1 MRFRTI
7 LGLATLFLTCFTLA
21 VWSQPLSSKALPAG
35 AAAENQS
42 LKGKISSVGDASFE
56 VAIASKEGQTTQTVQ
71 FLVDDKTRVEGKLN
85 VGAEVQV
92 EYRSDEG
99 RNIAVH
105 VVVNP
110 TSTHHSH

>member
-7 LGLATLFLTCFTLA
+7 LGLATLFLACFTLA
-21 VWSQPLSSKALPAG
+21 VWSEPLSPKAL
-35 AAAENQS
+35 AANAATENQS
-42 LKGKISSVGDASFE
+42 LKGKISSIGDASFD
-56 VAIASKEGQTTQTVQ
+56 VALASKEGQAAHTVQ

-105 VVVNP
+105 VVVGPASANRIY
-110 TSTHHSH
+110 